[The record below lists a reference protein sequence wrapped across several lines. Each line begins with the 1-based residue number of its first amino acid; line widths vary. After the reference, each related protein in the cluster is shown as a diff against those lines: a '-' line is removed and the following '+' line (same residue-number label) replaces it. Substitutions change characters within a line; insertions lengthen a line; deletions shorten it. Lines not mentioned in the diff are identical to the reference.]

1 MTPTVRLAAAQFATG
16 TDVAANLDTA
26 LRMIETASA
35 ERPDVVVL
43 PEFCNHL
50 SVYDS
55 FDHAWSVAI
64 DLDGKWTDRVGAAAA
79 RHRMWIQVNCTVRR
93 GPDRITNTNMLF
105 DRVGTLRAANDKTV
119 LMGAEG
125 IHLSPAE
132 QPASLVVS
140 DLVASSG
147 EPPVTIGTYAC
158 MDGVVPEVP
167 RTLAVRGARLLLNSL
182 NSFALD
188 EASIH
193 VPVRAAENRAWLVA
207 CCKIGP
213 LLPPDRLAEFSTAMG
228 VPPEMLRGAG
238 ESQIVRPDGTVV
250 AKGPRD
256 DEAVVVA
263 DADLSLSGMARPD
276 GTDVIASRRPAL
288 YGALARPTAPADDHP
303 RAERITAAAAELDDV
318 SRLAHDSVDLIV
330 LPELA
335 VDDPEQLRA
344 RLEGTECL
352 VVTSIRCDNHGGT
365 AHCGVAVDSTGVIAH
380 APQLHAVA
388 RHSWT
393 STLGAAVVTVDRPWG
408 RVAVVVGDDVLYPEV
423 PRLAA
428 LASADVV
435 AVPWSSGGEPWD
447 VSLCL
452 PERAAEN
459 RVCLVSSGAAMMVI
473 DLPPD
478 FTLWAPERTRPFDG
492 TINLPDVIVG
502 DRLAMAEV
510 HPVRSRN
517 RQISRNTD
525 LVDGRPWRLCESLAT
540 EN

>member
-1 MTPTVRLAAAQFATG
+1 MSATVRLAAAQFSTG
-16 TDVAANLDTA
+16 TDVAANLDTT
-26 LRMIETASA
+26 LRMIETAAA

-55 FDHAWSVAI
+55 FDHAWAVAI
-64 DLDGKWTDRVGAAAA
+64 DLDGEWTERVGAAAA
-79 RHRMWIQVNCTVRR
+79 RHGMWVQVNCTVRR

-105 DRVGTLRAANDKTV
+105 DRGGSLRAANDKTV

-132 QPASLVVS
+132 APAALVVS
-140 DLVASSG
+140 DFVAAGGDGLVS
-147 EPPVTIGTYAC
+147 IGTYAC

-167 RTLAVRGARLLLNSL
+167 RTLAVRGATLLLNSL

-188 EASIH
+188 EASTHI
-193 VPVRAAENRAWLVA
+193 PVRAAENRAWLVA

-213 LLPPDRLAEFSTAMG
+213 LLPPDRLAEFSAAMG

-263 DADLSLSGMARPD
+263 DADLSQAGMRRPD
-276 GTDVIASRRPAL
+276 GTDLIASRRPRL
-288 YGALARPTAPADDHP
+288 YGALARPTSPPDDHR
-303 RAERITAAAAELDDV
+303 RAESIVAAAGGIADV
-318 SRLAHDSVDLIV
+318 ARLARDSVDLIV
-330 LPELA
+330 LHELA

-344 RLEGTECL
+344 QLEGTECL
-352 VVTSIRCDNHGGT
+352 VVTSIRCHDHGGI
-365 AHCGVAVDSTGVIAH
+365 AHCGVAIDSSGVVAH

-388 RHSWT
+388 RHGWVT
-393 STLGAAVVTVDRPWG
+393 VLGDTVVTIDRPWG

-435 AVPWSSGGEPWD
+435 TVPWSSGGEPWD

-452 PERAAEN
+452 PERSAEN
-459 RVCLVSSGAAMMVI
+459 RLCLVSAGAVPMVV

-492 TINLPDVIVG
+492 TINMPDVVTG
-502 DRLAMAEV
+502 DVLAVAPL
-510 HPVRSRN
+510 HPARSRN

-525 LVDGRPWRLCESLAT
+525 LVDGRPWRLCESLT
-540 EN
+540 VEI